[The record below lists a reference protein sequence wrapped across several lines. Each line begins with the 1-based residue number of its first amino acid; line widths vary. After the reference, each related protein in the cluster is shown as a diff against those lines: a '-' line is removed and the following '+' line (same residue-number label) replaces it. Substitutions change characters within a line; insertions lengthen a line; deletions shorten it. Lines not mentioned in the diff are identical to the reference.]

1 MQNFKKQYLAIKA
14 KYADAVLL
22 FRVGGF
28 YESFGDDAKLIADLL
43 GTMLSETEDADLKCN
58 TSFPHME
65 LDCHLHKL
73 VKKGFRVAICEQ
85 LEDPRTTNG
94 IVKRGLTSLME

>member
-1 MQNFKKQYLAIKA
+1 MQDVKQQYLAIKA

-22 FRVGGF
+22 FRVGDF
-28 YESFGDDAKLIADLL
+28 YESFGDDAKLIVDLL
-43 GTMLSETEDADLKCN
+43 ETVLSETEDTELKFN
-58 TSFPHME
+58 TSFPHFE
-65 LDCHLHKL
+65 LDRHLHKL

-94 IVKRGLTSLME
+94 IVKRGVTNLM